1 MLNPLTAISPID
13 GRYRNKVENL
23 ARYFSEAALMRYRVR
38 IEVEWFIFLC
48 NTLRLK
54 GTKVLNVKE
63 QKLMRDLY
71 EAFSEKSAQRIKDIE
86 STTNHDVKAVEYFIK
101 EKLTRTSLAAYL
113 EFVHFGCTSEDINNL
128 SYGLIIHE
136 FGNEEF
142 LVVFSALI
150 KKIRDFARKYASIP
164 MLSHTHG
171 QSASPTTVGKEF
183 MNVVSRLERQY
194 RLLDEQKVLGK
205 MNGATGNFNAHV
217 IAYPEIDWIKAS
229 AKFISS
235 LGLVQ
240 NIYTTQIEPHDFIA
254 EICDC
259 VKRIN
264 TILID
269 FDRDMW
275 MYISMD
281 YFKQKAIKGE
291 VGSSAMPHKINPI
304 YFENSEGNLGVANA
318 LFTHFSEKLPVS
330 RLQRDLTDST
340 VFRNFGYA
348 FSLTILAYK
357 STLTAL
363 DRIEVNKKVIQED
376 LDANWEVLAEAV
388 QTVLRKYK
396 VSCAYEKLKELTR
409 GQKITPEAYKK
420 FVSDFNLP
428 QAEKSKLLKLAPTN
442 YIGLAKKLVEL

>member
-1 MLNPLTAISPID
+1 MLNPLNAISSVD
-13 GRYRNKVENL
+13 GRYRNKVEAL
-23 ARYFSEAALMRYRVR
+23 SRYFSESSLMRYRVR
-38 IEVEWFIFLC
+38 VEVEWFIFLC

-54 GTKVLNVKE
+54 GTKVLNAKE

-71 EAFSEKSAQRIKDIE
+71 NTFSEKSAERIKQIE

-101 EKLTRTSLAAYL
+101 EKLARTSLGQYL

-150 KKIRDFARKYASIP
+150 KKIRDFAKKYADVA

-171 QSASPTTVGKEF
+171 QAASPTTVGKEF
-183 MNVVSRLERQY
+183 MNVVARLERQY
-194 RLLDEQKVLGK
+194 RILDEQKVLGK
-205 MNGATGNFNAHV
+205 MNGATGNFNAHI
-217 IAYPEIDWIKAS
+217 IAYPEIDWMKAS

-235 LGLVQ
+235 FGLVQ
-240 NIYTTQIEPHDFIA
+240 NIYTTQIEPHDYIA

-259 VKRIN
+259 VRRIN

-275 MYISMD
+275 MYISMN
-281 YFKQKAIKGE
+281 YFSQKAIKGE
-291 VGSSAMPHKINPI
+291 IGSSAMPHKVNPI

-318 LFTHFSEKLPVS
+318 LFTHFSEKLPIS

-348 FSLTILAYK
+348 FALTILAYK

-363 DRIEVNKKVIQED
+363 DRIEVNKKVIQQD
-376 LDANWEVLAEAV
+376 LDNNWEVLAEAV

-396 VSCAYEKLKELTR
+396 VKGAYEKLKEFTR
-409 GQKITPEAYKK
+409 GQKITPESYKK
-420 FVSDFNLP
+420 FVSGLKLP
-428 QAEKSKLLKLAPTN
+428 QGEKSKLLKLTPWN
-442 YIGLAKKLVEL
+442 YIGAANKLAK